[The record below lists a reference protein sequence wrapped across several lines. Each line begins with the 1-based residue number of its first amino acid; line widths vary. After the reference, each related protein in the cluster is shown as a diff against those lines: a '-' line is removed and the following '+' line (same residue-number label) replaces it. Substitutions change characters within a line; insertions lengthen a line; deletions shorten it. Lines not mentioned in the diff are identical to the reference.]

1 MPATLAVKKCE
12 NASHDYF
19 SETGKMIRMLTGVTA
34 GLLSSWVAAG
44 VSAAPV
50 QQVAE
55 DRLQPAIA
63 QLVAGISP
71 QRIEAHVRKLVSFQT
86 RHTMSDTVSDT
97 QGIGAARRWIKAE
110 LERCGAQAGGRLQVA
125 FDSHVTPV
133 SKRISRPTE
142 IVNVVATLPGSD
154 PQSAQR
160 IYVVSGHYDSRA
172 TDVMD
177 ASGNAPGA
185 NDDASGTAAVIEMA
199 CVMARQQF
207 DATLVF
213 MAVAAEEQGLLGSG
227 HWAQQ
232 AKLKQLN
239 IAGMLN
245 NDIIGSSRADDG
257 TVDGGQVRLF
267 AEGIPAVKEMSD
279 GVRGLVATGGEND
292 SISRQLARHVKQV
305 GERYVPGF
313 KVNVIQ
319 RADRYLRGGDHMPF
333 LAQGYAAL
341 RFTEPNEDFAHQ
353 HQDVRVE
360 NGVQYGDLPQF
371 VDYDYV
377 AKVTR
382 VNAAALASLALAP
395 AAPAQVQVRTAKLEN
410 ATTLVWQPNTE
421 PDLAGYRVVWRATT
435 ADQWQGAQ
443 DVGNVTEARLALSKD
458 NVFFGVQAID
468 RDGNVSVA
476 TYPTPLR

>member
-1 MPATLAVKKCE
+1 MT
-12 NASHDYF
+12 N
-19 SETGKMIRMLTGVTA
+19 MLTGMALAMLGTNALA
-34 GLLSSWVAAG
+34 G
-44 VSAAPV
+44 APTTEAPQSQV
-50 QQVAE
+50 QQ
-55 DRLQPAIA
+55 I
-63 QLVAGISP
+63 VAGISP
-71 QRIEAHVRKLVSFQT
+71 QRIESHIARLVSFET

-97 QGIGAARRWIKAE
+97 RGIGAARRWIKDE
-110 LERCGAQAGGRLQVA
+110 LERCGARAGGRLQVA
-125 FDSHVTPV
+125 FDSHVAPV

-142 IVNVVATLPGSD
+142 IVNVVATLPGVQ
-154 PQSAQR
+154 PQSAER

-177 ASGNAPGA
+177 AHSAAPGA

-199 CVMARQQF
+199 CVMAQYKF

-227 HWAQQ
+227 HWAAQ
-232 AKLKQLN
+232 AKQQQRN

-257 TVDGGQVRLF
+257 SIDGGQVRLF

-279 GVRGLVATGGEND
+279 GVRALVATGGEND
-292 SISRQLARHVKQV
+292 SISRQLARHVKQM

-353 HQDVRVE
+353 HQDLRVE
-360 NGVQYGDLPQF
+360 NGKQYGDLLQF
-371 VDYDYV
+371 VDVDYV
-377 AKVTR
+377 ARVAR
-382 VNAAALASLALAP
+382 VNAAALATLALAP
-395 AAPAQVQVRTAKLEN
+395 AAPAGVQVRTAQLEN
-410 ATTLVWQPNTE
+410 DTSLVWQPNTE

-435 ADQWQGAQ
+435 ADQWQGAL
-443 DVGNVTEARLALSKD
+443 DVGNVTQARIKLSKD
-458 NVFFGVQAID
+458 NYFFGVQALD

-476 TYPTPLR
+476 SYPTPLR